1 MRKVEYSEE
10 KVRNQDV
17 KIAKQQKQHKI
28 ELSLREGS
36 KPFLLTISN
45 FIKLLYLVGICLTDN

>member
-1 MRKVEYSEE
+1 MGKMEYSEE

-17 KIAKQQKQHKI
+17 KIAKQQKQHKM

-45 FIKLLYLVGICLTDN
+45 FMKLLYLLGICLTDN

>member
-1 MRKVEYSEE
+1 MKKVEYSEE

-28 ELSLREGS
+28 ELSPGVGS
-36 KPFLLTISN
+36 
-45 FIKLLYLVGICLTDN
+45 